1 MKGGALSE
9 RRSLLAFWLG
19 SAIVSA
25 GVLLHL
31 PMFWMGRING
41 FILAGMPMDQGMLWG
56 MGLIVFGIVAAGYGL
71 MPNAPSNV
79 AVHDVIAPPEDAPLS
94 AAHWKL
100 MAVLGVALII
110 DVMKPASLG
119 FVTPGMRFEYGVDS
133 ATVALLPFSA
143 LIGTATGSFVWGA
156 LADFYRRRAS
166 ILLSSVMFVG
176 TSICGAMPSFWWN
189 VAMCFLMGAAAGGML
204 PVAYAL
210 LAEIMPTKHRG
221 WSLVLVGGIG
231 TIGGY
236 FGASELSALLQPF
249 FGWRIM
255 WFLNLPTGL
264 LLILLSPMIPESA
277 RFLQHMGRFD
287 EARAT
292 LARFG
297 AVIKPDTDESEAD
310 AADRH
315 EAVAVATHGLLATTI
330 ALTLAALAWGFVN
343 FGVLLW
349 LPSSLVA
356 EGRSVGLASTIIAR
370 STLIAAPTVVITTYL
385 YSRWST
391 KKSLLTAIGIT
402 TLGLLAVLLR
412 SVGNIAFLSNPIVPL
427 SLLIVGSTAVISI
440 LLPYAA
446 ENYPVR
452 VRGRA
457 TGWVAGWS
465 KIGGLFAQGLSAGP
479 GSRFGRC
486 RRRRRRAG
494 DVVAGLDCHDRP
506 RNARPRLARARI
518 RAGYIARPAS
528 IATHRGL
535 TRRRTSLLGVTES
548 LHRRNAV
555 SEVLASLLAGNFP
568 IGSMFSHCRLASQMS
583 ASVTATEK

>member
-1 MKGGALSE
+1 MHVRSPNSE
-9 RRSLLAFWLG
+9 PNRAQSRMSHGLFSFSARRSALAFWLG

-25 GVLLHL
+25 GVVLHL
-31 PMFWMGRING
+31 PMFWMARNTG
-41 FILAGMPMDQGMLWG
+41 FILAGMPMDDGMLWG
-56 MGLIVFGIVAAGYGL
+56 MALIVVGIAAVGYGL
-71 MPNAPSNV
+71 LPNSAPDASV
-79 AVHDVIAPPEDAPLS
+79 DESFAPLEDTPLS

-100 MAVLGVALII
+100 MGVLTVALII

-119 FVTPGMRFEYGVDS
+119 FVTPGMRVEYALTS

-143 LIGTATGSFVWGA
+143 LAGTAFGSFVWGA
-156 LADFYRRRAS
+156 MADFYGRRAS

-204 PVAYAL
+204 PIAYAL
-210 LAEIMPTKHRG
+210 LAEIMPTKQRG

-236 FGASELSALLQPF
+236 FAASELSALLQPF

-264 LLILLSPMIPESA
+264 ILVMLSPLIPESA
-277 RFLQHMGRFD
+277 RFLQHMGRSN

-297 AVIKPDTDESEAD
+297 AIIRSKPEASD
-310 AADRH
+310 ARAAANHDH
-315 EAVAVATHGLLATTI
+315 VVLAKTHGLLGTSV

-356 EGRSVGLASTIIAR
+356 EGRSVGLASAVIAR
-370 STLIAAPTVVITTYL
+370 SAMIAAPTILVAAYL
-385 YSRWST
+385 YSVWST
-391 KKSLLTAIGIT
+391 KSLLLTAIGLT
-402 TLGLLAVLLR
+402 TLGLVSVLLR
-412 SVGNIAFLSNPIVPL
+412 GIGTYPILSNPIVPL
-427 SLLIVGSTAVISI
+427 SLLIVGSSAMISI

-465 KIGGLFAQGLSAGP
+465 KIGGLIAQGLSVLAVVPVLGTAAAAVAVTAAG
-479 GSRFGRC
+479 SLLLIAIFGRET
-486 RRRRRRAG
+486 RGRDLRELEGKQSAQAHRWQT
-494 DVVAGLDCHDRP
+494 AGL
-506 RNARPRLARARI
+506 RNP
-518 RAGYIARPAS
+518 
-528 IATHRGL
+528 
-535 TRRRTSLLGVTES
+535 TSCES
-548 LHRRNAV
+548 LPPFVPNTLRN
-555 SEVLASLLAGNFP
+555 
-568 IGSMFSHCRLASQMS
+568 
-583 ASVTATEK
+583 TADP